1 MSKVNNN
8 NYSISKTVKSALI
21 TFWVIIILL
30 TICGSI
36 GCTEPKQNTQPG
48 EFGHF
53 IYKRQTNNVV
63 NYHIVGM
70 YLNDSL
76 IVMGNPL
83 FIGEY
88 PIFNVNC
95 GEIVGTYKN
104 NK

>member
-8 NYSISKTVKSALI
+8 NYSVSKSAKSTLI
-21 TFWVIIILL
+21 TFWIIVILL
-30 TICGSI
+30 ITSGLI
-36 GCTEPKQNTQPG
+36 GCTEPKQNTKAG

-88 PIFNVNC
+88 PIFNVNR

-104 NK
+104 NR